1 MNNLLAKLGQDPKR
15 SLSIFLTGLGLFT
28 LGLFFIAIG
37 YFNHYLWQVVGLILI
52 AVACIIAAWGY
63 LGIFANRWFNILN
76 KHKLNKRNLNKHKLN
91 KHNLNKRQP

>member
-15 SLSIFLTGLGLFT
+15 SLSIFLRGLGLFI

-37 YFNHYLWQVVGLILI
+37 YFNHHLWQVIGLII
-52 AVACIIAAWGY
+52 ITCACLIAAWGY

-76 KHKLNKRNLNKHKLN
+76 KRQFNRHKSSNKK
-91 KHNLNKRQP
+91 